1 MIRLQK
7 AITIHMYQIL
17 QNMLV
22 LKKLRNLWCRL
33 SWSIPYL
40 PWSIYLNFHYLP
52 FYQAIKLPILVSKPN
67 FVKLGGKIKIEGVI
81 YTGMIELGRHS
92 VSTYPQHGIMIDNSG
107 TIIFKGRCLIRS
119 GAKISVG
126 EKGTLTIGNN
136 FKASAENKFIC
147 YKAVTLGDNV
157 SMGWESMLMDTNFH
171 QTLDSNGNPHGRPY
185 APISIGDYCWL
196 GFRTVCMPNTRIP
209 NKCILASN
217 SLANK
222 NYDIEEYS
230 LLAGSPAKVKATG
243 IWRDPA
249 NDKVIYI

>member
-1 MIRLQK
+1 MTRFFRFPQNRQSKAVWGIFLFPHTKIQK
-7 AITIHMYQIL
+7 
-17 QNMLV
+17 
-22 LKKLRNLWCRL
+22 
-33 SWSIPYL
+33 
-40 PWSIYLNFHYLP
+40 IYNIDNQRVRF
-52 FYQAIKLPILVSKPN
+52 ILVILRLP
-67 FVKLGGKIKIEGVI
+67 
-81 YTGMIELGRHS
+81 
-92 VSTYPQHGIMIDNSG
+92 
-107 TIIFKGRCLIRS
+107 LIRS

-249 NDKVIYI
+249 NDKVIFIL